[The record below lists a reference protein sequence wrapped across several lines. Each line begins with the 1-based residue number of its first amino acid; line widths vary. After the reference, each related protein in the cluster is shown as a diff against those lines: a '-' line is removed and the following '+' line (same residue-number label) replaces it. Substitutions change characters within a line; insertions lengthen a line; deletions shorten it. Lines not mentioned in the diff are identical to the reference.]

1 MSAGITRV
9 HGSALT
15 GRSYNV
21 TGVQSTFFSGYQPLF
36 ITVQCVASK
45 FDMTSNLGLSYANY
59 EFVVRAAEAQG
70 SVIGYGIPTNAASSS
85 TAVIMFDAGSL
96 NQGDGAHGSDTNL
109 VALATAIAAG
119 ANGAIYQATGTMGT
133 LSYTDFALTAYN
145 GFSGAALSAV

>member
-15 GRSYNV
+15 GASYNV

-36 ITVQCVASK
+36 VKVQTVSAT
-45 FDMTSNLGLSYANY
+45 FDLTTNNGSSYSNY

-70 SVIGYGIPTNAASSS
+70 SVIGYGIPSNAASSS

-109 VALATAIAAG
+109 VALRTAIAAG

-133 LSYTDFALTAYN
+133 LAYTDFAVTAYT
-145 GFSGAALSAV
+145 GFTGAALA

>member
-15 GRSYNV
+15 GVSYNV

-36 ITVQCVASK
+36 VKVQTVAAT
-45 FDMTSNLGLSYANY
+45 FDLTTNLGSAYSNY

-70 SVIGYGIPTNAASSS
+70 SVIGYGIPSNAASSS

-96 NQGDGAHGSDTNL
+96 NQGDGAHVSDTNL
-109 VALATAIAAG
+109 TALRTAIANG
-119 ANGAIYQATGTMGT
+119 ANGAIYQATGIMGT
-133 LSYTDFALTAYN
+133 LSYTDIAVTAYT
-145 GFSGAALSAV
+145 GFTGTSLS